1 MKTTLIRLLAR
12 LTGASRDLIELLIPI
27 LRDSASRLLAQL
39 APIALEVVKSLAD
52 SPHSGSQKRDA
63 AVLQI
68 QQLAHAEG
76 LRAGTSAVNLAIE
89 LAVANLRTQK

>member
-1 MKTTLIRLLAR
+1 MKTTLLKILAR
-12 LTGASRDLIELLIPI
+12 LTGASRELLELLIPI
-27 LRDSASRLLAQL
+27 LKDSASRLLAQL

-63 AVLQI
+63 AVQRI
-68 QQLAHAEG
+68 QALAVAEG
-76 LRAGTSAVNLAIE
+76 IRASTSAVNLAVE

>member
-1 MKTTLIRLLAR
+1 MKTTLIRLLAK
-12 LTGASRDLIELLIPI
+12 LTGASRDLIELLLPI

-63 AVLQI
+63 AVQQI
-68 QQLAHAEG
+68 QALAVAEG
-76 LRAGTSAVNLAIE
+76 IRASTSAVNLAIE
-89 LAVANLRTQK
+89 LAVANLRVQK